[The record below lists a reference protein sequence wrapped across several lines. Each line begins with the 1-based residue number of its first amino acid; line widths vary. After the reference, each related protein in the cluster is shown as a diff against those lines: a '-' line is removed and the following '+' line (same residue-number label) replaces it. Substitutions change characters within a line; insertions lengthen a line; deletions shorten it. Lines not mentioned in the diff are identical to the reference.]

1 MKKGLS
7 SILVY
12 LNAHHIILMTHQQIL
27 DKLAARHLVQSIDED
42 LARLI
47 TRTMSFAKHDK
58 KIAANPLVYFL
69 PKMQLRWDCILK
81 ADDREVTDNYRQT
94 TTLALAVNLHK
105 YGFADKSITGDAIKS
120 IDALNKSIAL
130 SDDFFRK
137 SDEIKNFISSPPV
150 ELKRKPTLPDSTTFY
165 RPKDVVSIQIGK
177 KYYCAYI
184 HKLSNPNE
192 SPVIEFYDR
201 VFDKVP
207 ALQMLENIKAKGQVY
222 NEGIER
228 ISKYSVAGMKFL
240 PDLANQVKLVSACVE
255 TPPSNKDL
263 QKSVGLYTVSDIFEI
278 QDDIKR
284 LFGEEEV

>member
-1 MKKGLS
+1 
-7 SILVY
+7 
-12 LNAHHIILMTHQQIL
+12 MTHQQIL

-47 TRTMSFAKHDK
+47 TRTMSYAKHDK
-58 KIAANPLVYFL
+58 KIADNPLASFL

-81 ADDREVTDNYRQT
+81 ADNAEVSDDYRQKAI
-94 TTLALAVNLHK
+94 LAIAVNLHK
-105 YGFADKSITGDAIKS
+105 YGFADKSITGDAIKA
-120 IDALNKSIAL
+120 IDALNKSVAL

-137 SDEIKNFISSPPV
+137 SDEIKAFISSPPV
-150 ELKRKPTLPDSTTFY
+150 ELKRKPALPDSITFY
-165 RPKDVVSIQIGK
+165 RPKDVVSIQLGK

-184 HKLSNPNE
+184 HKLAGPNE
-192 SPVIEFYDR
+192 SPVLEFYDS

-207 ALQMLENIKAKGQVY
+207 TLLMLENIKAKGQVY
-222 NEGIER
+222 NDGVGR

-240 PDLANQVKLVSACVE
+240 PDLANQIKLVSACVE

-263 QKSVGLYTVSDIFEI
+263 QKPVGLYSVSDIFEI

-284 LFGEEEV
+284 LFGEQGV